1 MTGRSTAVTVLVL
14 CVVVGVLAG
23 VIVDRSVLIPHRI
36 GRRPSSRNRSPWP
49 MSQLSQDRFARDLSL
64 TPAQRAKVDSIMS
77 RQVARFR
84 ATRERIQ
91 PAMDSIFAD
100 TRAEVDSVLTPAQRD
115 QLRSMRAQNE
125 FGPDSLRRR
134 RRHDGGVLP

>member
-1 MTGRSTAVTVLVL
+1 VTGRSTAAAVLVL

-36 GRRPSSRNRSPWP
+36 GRRPPARNRSPWP
-49 MSQLSQDRFARDLSL
+49 MSELSQDRFARDLSL
-64 TPAQRAKVDSIMS
+64 TTAQRAKVDSIMS

-91 PAMDSIFAD
+91 PAMDSIFAE
-100 TRAEVDSVLTPAQRD
+100 TRAELDSVLTPAQRD
-115 QLRSMRAQNE
+115 SLRIMRAHNE

-134 RRHDGGVLP
+134 RRYR